1 MNVFGIR
8 QHSEKFIPLLIKKI
22 RDGEKVT
29 IHSNKDKTKA
39 GSRFYINTDD
49 VADGVFFLIEN
60 GVAGEKYN
68 LTGEREIDNL
78 ELAKM
83 ISKLM
88 KEELIYEMV
97 DFHTSRPG
105 HDLRYALDG
114 TKMKNMGWVPK
125 VSIEERLKEVIT
137 WSLENNRWLL

>member
-1 MNVFGIR
+1 
-8 QHSEKFIPLLIKKI
+8 
-22 RDGEKVT
+22 VT